1 MREII
6 IYGNTK
12 VEFTDDAIKLEVK
25 NKEENYYENKQEQFY
40 NDMVDVFK
48 EFKKVGISKQDILS
62 IFELAYD
69 EVSFK
74 EYEDSI
80 YKIAKEKVYREYF
93 KEFFSK

>member
-1 MREII
+1 MRDII

-25 NKEENYYENKQEQFY
+25 NKEEQNYENKEEKAY
-40 NDMVDVFK
+40 KDMVNVFK

-74 EYEDSI
+74 EYEDSL
-80 YKIAKEKVYREYF
+80 YKIAKEKVCREYF